1 MDLNMRVRRTVGRGQ
16 DGWRPSS
23 SVVVCGGIQEGIF
36 VGGDV
41 ERHAGKRLGEG
52 GIEGAVHS
60 LEDMLINNKWLVDES
75 SGCGNTVSRS
85 F

>member
-1 MDLNMRVRRTVGRGQ
+1 MTSGGGPWSGRVAAIVLGGGMRGNT
-16 DGWRPSS
+16 
-23 SVVVCGGIQEGIF
+23 
-36 VGGDV
+36 GGDICRR
-41 ERHAGKRLGEG
+41 ECRAACWQASGEG